1 MSAPLIVN
9 RTHTASH
16 LAVGSDSVR
25 AEKSEGGKLVCA
37 VGSRRC
43 RMAVTGEETE
53 QGTRA
58 SISYYSSSFFCK
70 EQLLKYFCWIVGIVI

>member
-1 MSAPLIVN
+1 MVMSAPLIVN
-9 RTHTASH
+9 RAHAVSL

-25 AEKSEGGKLVCA
+25 AEKTEGGKQLVCA

-53 QGTRA
+53 QGA
-58 SISYYSSSFFCK
+58 CACISYY
-70 EQLLKYFCWIVGIVI
+70 L